1 MNKNILIHGGSSVLS
16 KYLVKFY
23 YENTDKFYIFSR
35 NINRTK
41 KNILFSK
48 YSKKKF
54 IFYKANLNN
63 LKQTITKISSLHV
76 FFDGVFWI
84 TGHIGNPTLEFK
96 NIKQC
101 KKNFD
106 INFTNTIISIN
117 LLSKK
122 VKKNS
127 KSFICVFT
135 SVAGLRGRKKRL
147 FYCAAKSGLI
157 SYLSGLR
164 QYYYKKI
171 NVVTVIPGYMNTNKF
186 NIKAPKLLVTA
197 PEKVIKIIIDGI
209 KKKKELI
216 YINFFWRIVMFFI
229 FLIPE
234 KIFKRLNF

>member
-16 KYLVKFY
+16 KHLVKSY

-35 NINRTK
+35 NTNKTK
-41 KNILFSK
+41 KNILFSR

-54 IFYKANLNN
+54 VFYKSDLNN
-63 LKQTITKISSLHV
+63 LKQTIKKINSLHI
-76 FFDGVFWI
+76 FFDGIFWI
-84 TGHIGNPTLEFK
+84 TGHIGNPALEFE

-106 INFTNTIISIN
+106 INLTNAVISIN

-157 SYLSGLR
+157 NYLSGLR

-171 NVVTVIPGYMNTNKF
+171 NVITVIPGYMGTRKF
-186 NIKAPKLLVTA
+186 NIKAPKFLITT
-197 PEKVIKIIIDGI
+197 PEKVIKIIINGI
-209 KKKKELI
+209 EKKK
-216 YINFFWRIVMFFI
+216 N
-229 FLIPE
+229 
-234 KIFKRLNF
+234 